1 MKPENITELEL
12 QAPDSE
18 QALIGAVAF
27 HPDALAGILARLPG
41 SDFYDLPRGI
51 VWDTCRALSSERQ
64 PITPTTVARRLLSD
78 GNWSAGTQRV
88 VQMEMPNSASAV
100 FASKHADAVADLAER
115 RKILRALTH
124 ARVLVATHPGDASD
138 VLAAT
143 RSGLDDL
150 DRDTEDKPT
159 AGTLSWPQLVDEFE
173 QAHAP
178 GNATPGIPS
187 PWFEL
192 DEILGGLHPGRMYT
206 IGGRPG
212 AGKSTAA
219 LVIAEHA
226 ATESSRNVLVF
237 SKEMP
242 TVDVTGRFIAR
253 GAQVDLRA
261 INHHPIDDVQMARV
275 REYLK
280 RVGTPHLHVNASP
293 VNLSGI
299 KTLTRAHHHR
309 HGLDVLV
316 VDYLQLVHTDSPG
329 RTREQEVGRVSRELK
344 ALAMELGL
352 ALVVPAQLNRGP
364 AGRQDSKPTMSDL
377 RDSGQIEQDSDAV
390 ILLWHQLND
399 GQPTG
404 EVTFIVD
411 KNRHGPKGEIK
422 LRWHGGYGAI
432 G

>member
-1 MKPENITELEL
+1 METTELEL
-12 QAPDSE
+12 QDPDSE
-18 QALIGAVAF
+18 RALIGAVAF
-27 HPDALAGILARLPG
+27 HPDALAGVLEQLPG
-41 SDFYDLPRGI
+41 ADFYDLVRGT
-51 VWDTCRALSSERQ
+51 VWDTYRALSSERQ
-64 PITPTTVARRLLSD
+64 PITPTTVARRMVAD
-78 GNWSAGTQRV
+78 NTWSQRAQTI
-88 VQMEMPNSASAV
+88 VQTEMLTAAAAV
-100 FASKHADAVADLAER
+100 HAWKHAETVGDLAR
-115 RKILRALTH
+115 RREMIQALSRARTI
-124 ARVLVATHPGDASD
+124 VATHPGEASD
-138 VLAAT
+138 ILAAT
-143 RSGLDDL
+143 RAIFDDL
-150 DRDTEDKPT
+150 DNTPDDKP
-159 AGTLSWPQLVDEFE
+159 AGGTLAWPQLIDEFE
-173 QAHAP
+173 QAHVP
-178 GNATPGIPS
+178 GSATPGIPT
-187 PWFEL
+187 PWWEL

-206 IGGRPG
+206 FGGRPG

-219 LVIAEHA
+219 LNVAEHA
-226 ATESSRNVLVF
+226 AVESSRNVLVF

-242 TVDVTGRFIAR
+242 TVDVTGRFVAR

-261 INHHPIDDVQMARV
+261 INHRALDDVQMARV

-299 KTLTRAHHHR
+299 KTLARAHNHR

-364 AGRQDSKPTMSDL
+364 AGRADSRPTMSDL

-390 ILLWHQLND
+390 ILLWHQMNE

-411 KNRHGPKGEIK
+411 KNRHGPKGEIN